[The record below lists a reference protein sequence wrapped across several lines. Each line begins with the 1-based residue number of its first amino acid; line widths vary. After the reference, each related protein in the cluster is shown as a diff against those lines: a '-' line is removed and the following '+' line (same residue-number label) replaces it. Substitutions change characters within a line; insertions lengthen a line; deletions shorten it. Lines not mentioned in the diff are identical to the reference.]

1 MVSQDFLMF
10 FVSVSQSVYFDDLI
24 GLNQIPIK
32 LPLKRI
38 ELRLRKYC
46 GEDDFSV
53 ERYQF

>member
-38 ELRLRKYC
+38 ELRLK
-46 GEDDFSV
+46 EILW
-53 ERYQF
+53 